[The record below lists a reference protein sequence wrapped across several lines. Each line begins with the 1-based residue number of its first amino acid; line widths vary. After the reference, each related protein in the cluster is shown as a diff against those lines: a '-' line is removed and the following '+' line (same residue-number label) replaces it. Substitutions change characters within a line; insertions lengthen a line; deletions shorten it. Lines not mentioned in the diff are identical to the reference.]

1 MKKPIIT
8 LVTLMFAAI
17 GLNADNALTYSYDAA
32 GNRVL
37 REIRI
42 ETPRQGQQRS
52 RGGERLDDRV
62 AGINISFS
70 PNPTKGMLHVE
81 IQAGSPSV
89 ESVSLFSMS
98 GTLLQTAK
106 GETSMD
112 FDLSDTPS
120 GIYLLVVQ
128 INGERTSYKVIKE

>member
-8 LVTLMFAAI
+8 LIILMFAAV
-17 GLNADNALTYSYDAA
+17 GLNADSTLTYSYDAA
-32 GNRVL
+32 GNRIL

-52 RGGERLDDRV
+52 RSSERLDDRV
-62 AGINISFS
+62 AGVNISFS

-81 IQAGSPSV
+81 IQADAPSV
-89 ESVSLFSMS
+89 ESVSLFAMS

-112 FDLSDTPS
+112 FDLSDAPS
-120 GIYLLVVQ
+120 GIYLLVAQ
-128 INGERTSYKVIKE
+128 INGERMSYKVIKE